1 MNASARI
8 KRNRLRRSA
17 LERMV
22 TLAVVTGG
30 SLVLLAIASIFLFLV
45 WQSAPLWLDKT
56 DLQRTQHT
64 TNTRFE
70 APTTLSDRQ
79 LLVRETTTQ
88 RTGILSFSPAKSVA
102 NWHPLA
108 EGVALISATA
118 GDSAITLVVKEDCT
132 ISLYEGV
139 DWGAPAVSKETPSPL
154 WRTVCDELPVTA
166 RVERVAEGR
175 YQMVLRYANE
185 LHWLEAV
192 RKQTPLRSSLE
203 VTIQPL
209 LVVTSESNYDQHAIL
224 AEGRWLFEW
233 RQQGDYILRSSDGN
247 RIAEGQMTPLLP
259 DTDLV
264 RLGSSYGL
272 VGISEQSQWVYY
284 GLDQH
289 GAEPVLALLDK
300 QKLAFN
306 GQIMAM
312 GAVGRGAAVIENSG
326 MVSFY
331 DPDTRGTERIQ
342 LELTAEHR
350 QFALD
355 GMITVLYDD
364 SVELWRVEKHSAN
377 IPLLSLFGELAY
389 ESYAEPS
396 YTWQSTGIS
405 PLSPP
410 KFSITPLLYGT
421 FKAAFYTLLF
431 AAPMAIA
438 AAVFTAYF
446 MTTSVRA
453 AVKPSLELLAAL
465 PTVIL
470 GLVAGLWLA
479 PWLEHHLLH
488 VAFAIVLIPLCLVA
502 MSFIWRLSPG
512 GYSESQLSGSELILT
527 MLAVGGGIWLAW
539 FIGGYV
545 ESSVFSEGLVSA
557 LSEQWGISYE
567 QRNSIVVGVMMG
579 LAVFPTIYT
588 IAEDAL
594 FAVPSHLREG
604 ALAMG
609 ATEWQTART
618 IVLPTA
624 APGILSAVMMGLAR
638 AIGETMIVLMATGN
652 TPIIDGLIT
661 TGMRTI
667 SATLAIEMPE
677 VVPNTLHFH
686 VLIFLAL
693 QLFVFT
699 FLINTLADV
708 VRRRLRQRLEH
719 L

>member
-1 MNASARI
+1 MNAQARV
-8 KRNRLRRSA
+8 KRSRLRRSA
-17 LERMV
+17 LERTV

-56 DLQRTQHT
+56 NFQRTQHQ
-64 TNTRFE
+64 TNARFE

-79 LLVRETTTQ
+79 LLVRETKAQ
-88 RTGILSFSPAKSVA
+88 RTGILTFSPNESVA
-102 NWHPLA
+102 TWRPLA
-108 EGVALISATA
+108 NEVAMISTAA
-118 GDSAITLVVKEDCT
+118 GDSAITLVVHEDCT
-132 ISLYEGV
+132 ISLYEGI
-139 DWGAPAVSKETPSPL
+139 DWGAPAVSKETRSPL
-154 WRTVCDELPVTA
+154 WRTVCNELPVTA
-166 RVERVAEGR
+166 EIERVAEGR

-192 RKQTPLRSSLE
+192 RERTPLRSSLE
-203 VTIQPL
+203 ISIKPL
-209 LVVTSESNYDQHAIL
+209 LVVASTSNYDQHAIL
-224 AEGRWLFEW
+224 AEGRWLLEW
-233 RQQGDYILRSSDGN
+233 HQQGAYKLRSADGN
-247 RIAEGQMTPLLP
+247 RIVEGLIDPLLP
-259 DTDLV
+259 DTQLV

-289 GAEPVLALLDK
+289 GAEPALALLDK
-300 QKLAFN
+300 QKLALDD
-306 GQIMAM
+306 QIAAM
-312 GAVGRGAAVIENSG
+312 GAVGRGVAIVDNTG
-326 MVSFY
+326 VVSLY
-331 DPDTRGTERIQ
+331 DPYTRSTEQIQ
-342 LELTAEHR
+342 LELTAQHR
-350 QFALD
+350 QFALH

-377 IPLLSLFGELAY
+377 IPLFSLFGELPY

-405 PLSPP
+405 PLSAP

-446 MTTSVRA
+446 MTASMRA

-539 FIGGYV
+539 LIGSYV
-545 ESSVFSEGLVSA
+545 ELSVFPAGLVSA
-557 LSEQWGISYE
+557 LSERWGISYE

-609 ATEWQTART
+609 ATEWQTARS

-652 TPIIDGLIT
+652 TPIIDGLMT

-667 SATLAIEMPE
+667 AATLAIEMPE
-677 VVPNTLHFH
+677 VVPQTLHFH

>member
-1 MNASARI
+1 MSDHLRLKPN
-8 KRNRLRRSA
+8 KLRRFA
-17 LERMV
+17 LERAV

-56 DLQRTQHT
+56 VLQSAKHLTD
-64 TNTRFE
+64 TRFE
-70 APTTLSDRQ
+70 APAPLSDRR
-79 LLVRETTTQ
+79 LLVRETATQ
-88 RTGILSFSPAKSVA
+88 RNGILSFSPTESLAT
-102 NWHPLA
+102 WRPLA
-108 EGVALISATA
+108 NEVAMISTAA
-118 GDSAITLVVKEDCT
+118 GDSEISLVVQEDCT
-132 ISLYEGV
+132 ISVYEGV
-139 DWGAPAVSKETPSPL
+139 DWGAAALKETPSPL
-154 WRTVCDELPVTA
+154 WRTLCDELPATA
-166 RVERVAEGR
+166 KIERVAEGR
-175 YQMVLRYANE
+175 YQIVLRYASE

-192 RKQTPLRSSLE
+192 REQTPLRASLE
-203 VTIQPL
+203 MSIQPL
-209 LVVTSESNYDQHAIL
+209 LVINSESSYDQHAIL
-224 AEGRWLFEW
+224 AEGRWLLEW
-233 RQQGDYILRSSDGN
+233 HQQGAYVLHSADGT
-247 RIAEGQMTPLLP
+247 RAIAGQIDSLLP
-259 DTDLV
+259 DTHLV

-272 VGISEQSQWVYY
+272 VGISEQSEWIYY

-289 GAEPVLALLDK
+289 GEAPILALLDK

-306 GQIMAM
+306 GQVMAM
-312 GAVGRGAAVIENSG
+312 GPVARGVAVVNNAG
-326 MVSFY
+326 MLSFY
-331 DPDTRGTERIQ
+331 DPYTRGTERIQ
-342 LELTAEHR
+342 LELTADHPR
-350 QFALD
+350 FALN
-355 GMITVLYDD
+355 GMITLLYDQ
-364 SVELWRVEKHSAN
+364 SVELWRVEKHSAT
-377 IPLLSLFGELAY
+377 IPLATLFGRLTY

-405 PLSPP
+405 PLSSP

-446 MTTSVRA
+446 MTASVRA

-488 VAFAIVLIPLCLVA
+488 VAFAIALIPLCLVA

-527 MLAVGGGIWLAW
+527 MLAVGGGIWLAS
-539 FIGGYV
+539 FIGSYV
-545 ESSVFSEGLVSA
+545 ESVVFPTGLVSA
-557 LSEQWGISYE
+557 LSERWGISYE

-609 ATEWQTART
+609 ATEWQTARS

-652 TPIIDGLIT
+652 TPIIDGLMT

-667 SATLAIEMPE
+667 AATLAIEMPE
-677 VVPNTLHFH
+677 VVPQTLHFH